1 MPTVV
6 HIDIAS
12 DEPERA
18 KQFYESLFGWKSFA
32 PPGMADFYLVETE
45 ALDGSR
51 GVGGGIGRRGDP
63 TQKITA
69 YIGVEDVEAY
79 GEKVASL
86 GGKVITG
93 KMTVPGWG
101 YLSVCIDTEGNPFGL
116 WQEDSSAGT

>member
-12 DEPERA
+12 DDPQRA
-18 KQFYESLFGWKSFA
+18 KQFYESLFGWKTFA
-32 PPGMADFYLVETE
+32 PPGMGDFYLVETE
-45 ALDGSR
+45 ALDGSK
-51 GVGGGIGRRGDP
+51 GVGGGIGRRGDS

-69 YIGVEDVEAY
+69 YIGVDNVETY
-79 GEKVASL
+79 GEKVNAL
-86 GGKVITG
+86 GGKVLTG

-101 YLSVCIDTEGNPFGL
+101 YLSVCADTEGNAFGL